1 MAKQRISTTSPI
13 GDNLARLMEQ
23 HPHIKTQTALAAAS
37 GIAQSTIGRVLRK
50 ESVPGAEIVQRMAD
64 ALGVLVQDIY
74 GEHGPGTGAQ
84 IALRP
89 ILTWEHPDELPP
101 GEFAMIKRLDVR
113 LSAGTGNECM
123 EPTADL
129 YAQPQAFRADWIRKM
144 GLKPAMLAS
153 LSADGNSME
162 PRIQHGDALVI
173 DTSQTQVQDGKV
185 YALWYDG
192 GERVKR
198 LYRLPGGGL
207 RISSDNPAYA
217 SIDLTADHTAH
228 VRVLGRVV
236 HVAGEG
242 GL

>member
-13 GDNLARLMEQ
+13 GDNVARLMEQ
-23 HPHIKTQTALAAAS
+23 HPHIKTQAALAAAA
-37 GIAQSTIGRVLRK
+37 GIAQTTVGRVLRK
-50 ESVPGAEIVQRMAD
+50 ESVPGADVVQRMAD
-64 ALGVLVQDIY
+64 ALGAKIQDIY
-74 GEHGPGTGAQ
+74 GEQGPGSGAEVGM
-84 IALRP
+84 RP

-101 GEFAMIKRLDVR
+101 GEFAMIRRLDVR
-113 LSAGTGNECM
+113 LSAGNGNELL
-123 EPTADL
+123 EPMADL

-144 GLKPAMLAS
+144 GLKPVMLAS
-153 LSADGNSME
+153 LSADGHSME

-207 RISSDNPAYA
+207 RIASDNPAYA
-217 SIDLTADHTAH
+217 PIDLLPEYTAH